1 MKKVIRLAT
10 IADLDDILI
19 LCEEF
24 HKASKYDLPFDPH
37 YAMRYIKHHLQ
48 DEKTLTL
55 VLLEEGLAVGCFL
68 GLCTPHLFLP
78 LITAVELVWWVDP
91 AFRGRESLELLKAF
105 EQWAIEEKKADLL
118 CVTSHMEDPRLE
130 VYYKRRKY
138 THKEVGWYKRTCD
151 EAQANKKVKR

>member
-1 MKKVIRLAT
+1 MRKVIRLAT
-10 IADLDDILI
+10 IDDRDDILI

-24 HKASKYDLPFDPH
+24 HKESEYDLPFDLD
-37 YAMRYIKHHLQ
+37 YARRYIESHLQ
-48 DEKTLTL
+48 YDNTLSL
-55 VLLEEGLAVGCFL
+55 VLLEQGLIVGCLLAF
-68 GLCTPHLFLP
+68 CVPHLFLP
-78 LITAVELVWWVDP
+78 VITATELVWWVDP

-138 THKEVGWYKRTCD
+138 TPKEVGWYKRTCD
-151 EAQANKKVKR
+151 